1 MASPKTSMSGFPDP
15 SVVLTS
21 VPLADLDLK
30 GRKLLVIGG
39 TDGLGRALTQA
50 ALGRGAEVTVVGRT
64 FRDEPHPNL
73 RFVKADLASMD
84 ASVRLGETLPIDGV
98 DTVVLTAG
106 IMAAKTREV
115 TAEGIERDMAVS
127 YLSRLGVLRTLAPRL
142 EASAAGKRPRVF
154 VMGFPGAGNPGDAAD
169 LNAERGYD
177 AFGVHMN
184 TVAGNEML
192 VLDARERYPRLGFF
206 GLNPGLIKTAIR
218 ANYLGDGSLMHRVAE
233 FFIGL
238 FMPSASTYA
247 ARILPVLFAPE
258 LEARSG
264 VMIGAKGKPILPTEG
279 MNAARIAEFLAASQA
294 LVDRGVA
301 ASARG

>member
-1 MASPKTSMSGFPDP
+1 
-15 SVVLTS
+15 
-21 VPLADLDLK
+21 
-30 GRKLLVIGG
+30 
-39 TDGLGRALTQA
+39 
-50 ALGRGAEVTVVGRT
+50 
-64 FRDEPHPNL
+64 
-73 RFVKADLASMD
+73 
-84 ASVRLGETLPIDGV
+84 V
-98 DTVVLTAG
+98 DTVLLTAG

-127 YLSRLGVLRTLAPRL
+127 YLSRLAALRTLVPRL
-142 EASAAGKRPRVF
+142 EAGASKRPRIF
-154 VMGFPGAGNPGDAAD
+154 VMGFPGAGNAGDAAD
-169 LNAERGYD
+169 LNAERSYD

-192 VLDARERYPRLGFF
+192 VLDGRDRHPRVGFY

-218 ANYLGDGSLMHRVAE
+218 ANYLGDGSVMHRVAE

-258 LEARSG
+258 LEGRSG

-279 MNAARIAEFLAASQA
+279 MTAERIAEFLTGSQA
-294 LVDRGVA
+294 LVDRGIA
-301 ASARG
+301 ASA